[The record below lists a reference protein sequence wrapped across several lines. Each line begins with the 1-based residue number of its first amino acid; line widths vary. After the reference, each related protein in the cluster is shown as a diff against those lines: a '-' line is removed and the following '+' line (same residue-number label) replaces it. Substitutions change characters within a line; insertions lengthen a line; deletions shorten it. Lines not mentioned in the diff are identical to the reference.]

1 MKVYKKNFGGR
12 MIFILLIVMITAT
25 TLAAA
30 KPARLVDGENPIVQT
45 KRGPVP
51 PSAPSAC
58 TDKGHTA
65 HGGVG
70 HCPNHR

>member
-1 MKVYKKNFGGR
+1 MKVYKKNFEGR
-12 MIFILLIVMITAT
+12 MIFILLIVMITGT

-30 KPARLVDGENPIVQT
+30 RPVDGEKPIVQI
-45 KRGPVP
+45 KRGLVP

-70 HCPNHR
+70 QYCPNHG